1 MNKNSNKEII
11 EEQYQKIAKY
21 EQILKRPDFY
31 IGSIEFQKKHLWVY
45 NSETEQLEFREVN
58 YVPGLFK
65 IFDEILV
72 NAADNYQNNR
82 SMKYINVTIDRGK
95 NIIKVKNDGKGI
107 PILFDKKSKMY
118 EPELFFGNLLANSNY
133 NEDLKKVFG
142 ERKGYGVKLT
152 NIFSKTFIVETVD
165 SNEGKKYYQEFRDN
179 MLNFNEP
186 KIEDCGENDFT
197 CITFEPDLSR
207 FGMTKLDD
215 DIVALFEKR
224 VFDIAGITPKT
235 VSVYLNGKK
244 LKVKNFKDYIRIYLD
259 ASKEEDEKDH
269 PLVYENPNERWEV
282 GFSLSESHFQQVSF
296 VNGIST
302 SEGGK
307 HVDYCIEKIISV
319 ILEKIAKKNNNLNIR
334 PLIKQHIWIFV
345 NCLID
350 NPIFS
355 SPTKETLNS
364 KKEDF
369 GSEFE
374 FSDSFLNNVIETD
387 IVKRCLS
394 YVKSRE
400 KEKKLSKLN
409 KGKNARLIGIEK
421 LDDENWAGTKNSSK
435 CTLILTEGDSAKS
448 LAMAGIDVVGRDAFG
463 FFPLTGKILNVRECS
478 TNKIMKNLTIQN
490 LMKILGLKL
499 DQSYT
504 DVSSLR
510 YGFILIMVNQ
520 DIDGS
525 QRTYNKFNSY
535 FLA

>member
-1 MNKNSNKEII
+1 M
-11 EEQYQKIAKY
+11 
-21 EQILKRPDFY
+21 
-31 IGSIEFQKKHLWVY
+31 
-45 NSETEQLEFREVN
+45 
-58 YVPGLFK
+58 
-65 IFDEILV
+65 
-72 NAADNYQNNR
+72 
-82 SMKYINVTIDRGK
+82 
-95 NIIKVKNDGKGI
+95 
-107 PILFDKKSKMY
+107 
-118 EPELFFGNLLANSNY
+118 
-133 NEDLKKVFG
+133 
-142 ERKGYGVKLT
+142 
-152 NIFSKTFIVETVD
+152 
-165 SNEGKKYYQEFRDN
+165 
-179 MLNFNEP
+179 
-186 KIEDCGENDFT
+186 
-197 CITFEPDLSR
+197 
-207 FGMTKLDD
+207 
-215 DIVALFEKR
+215 
-224 VFDIAGITPKT
+224 
-235 VSVYLNGKK
+235 
-244 LKVKNFKDYIRIYLD
+244 
-259 ASKEEDEKDH
+259 
-269 PLVYENPNERWEV
+269 
-282 GFSLSESHFQQVSF
+282 
-296 VNGIST
+296 
-302 SEGGK
+302 
-307 HVDYCIEKIISV
+307 
-319 ILEKIAKKNNNLNIR
+319 
-334 PLIKQHIWIFV
+334 

-355 SPTKETLNS
+355 SPIKETLNS

-478 TNKIMKNLTIQN
+478 TNKIMKNQTIQN

-510 YGFILIMVNQ
+510 YGSILIMANQ

-525 QRTYNKFNSY
+525 HVKGLIINLIHTFWPSLIKLNGFMRQFITLILKASKGKEVKSFYSIPEYEKWIKSNDNNIKDWKIKYYKGLGISSNKEAQEYFTNIQKHKINFEYKNEKDDESIDMAFNKKKQMKEKIG
-535 FLA
+535 L